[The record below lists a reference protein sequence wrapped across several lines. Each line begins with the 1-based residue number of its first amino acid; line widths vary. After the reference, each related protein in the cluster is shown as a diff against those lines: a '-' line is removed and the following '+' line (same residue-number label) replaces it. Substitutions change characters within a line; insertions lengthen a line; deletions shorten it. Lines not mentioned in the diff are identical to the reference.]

1 MNKCFFSETS
11 EPLKQKLGWNDIIKN
26 GIAHLGFYGDV
37 VKKKLTSFKF
47 DNSRLYTT
55 LISKSY
61 IRY

>member
-1 MNKCFFSETS
+1 MSKCFFSETS

-26 GIAHLGFYGDV
+26 GITHLGDV